1 MLLSRRARSISP
13 SPTLAITAQAKKM
26 KEEGIEVISFGAGE
40 PDFDT
45 PQNIKEAALKAM
57 REGFTKYTPTSGIE
71 KLKEAIVYKFKRD
84 NNLDYDKSQII
95 VSSGAKHSL
104 YNLIQ
109 TLCNP
114 DDEVIIP
121 TPFWVSYPEMVKLAE
136 AKPVFVRTSEK
147 GDFKL
152 SKDKLKGAIS
162 KRVKLI
168 ILNSPSNPAG
178 AVYSR
183 KELAEIAKVVLENNL
198 YLVSDEIYEKIIYG
212 NNEHCSIASLGE
224 EIKERTI
231 VVNGVSKT
239 YSMTGWRI
247 GYLAGSI
254 DLVKVLSRL
263 QDHSTSCPNSIA
275 QMAAVE
281 ALIGP
286 QEEVKLM
293 VREFNRRRRY
303 IVDKLNNIPGISC
316 FNPAGT
322 FYVFPNISKFL
333 GLKFKGKTISS
344 SSSLASYLLSEVKVA
359 VVPGIAFGEDN
370 YLRLSYATSLENIKV
385 GIKRMR
391 EALRKLKS

>member
-1 MLLSRRARSISP
+1 MLLSKRVKSISP
-13 SPTLAITAQAKKM
+13 SPTLTITAKAKKM

-84 NNLDYDKSQII
+84 NNLDYDESQIM
-95 VSSGAKHSL
+95 VSSGAKHCL

-109 TLCNP
+109 ALCNP
-114 DDEVIIP
+114 GDEVIIP

-136 AKPVFVRTSEK
+136 AKPVFIRTSEK
-147 GDFKL
+147 EDFKL
-152 SKDKLKGAIS
+152 SKDKLKGAIN
-162 KRVKLI
+162 KKVKLI
-168 ILNSPSNPAG
+168 ILNSPSNPTG

-183 KELAEIAKVVLENNL
+183 RELEEIAKVILENNL
-198 YLVSDEIYEKIIYG
+198 YLISDEIYEKIIYG
-212 NNEHCSIASLGE
+212 NNKHYSIASLGE

-247 GYLAGSI
+247 GYLAGSV
-254 DLVKVLSRL
+254 DLVKVISRL
-263 QDHSTSCPNSIA
+263 QDHSTSCPNSLA
-275 QMAAVE
+275 QMAAIE

-293 VREFNRRRRY
+293 VREFDRRRRY
-303 IVDKLNNIPGISC
+303 IVDKLNDIPGVSC
-316 FNPAGT
+316 FNPAGA

-385 GIKRMR
+385 GIKRIR